1 MLGVWA
7 HWVVGY
13 LFCDVVSLGAIIV
26 EVATP
31 EDLAQDGVVPE
42 RMNVSIVASPTAIRE
57 ELYARLLHTKS
68 AVSILLKHIQPGHSP
83 FGLDVPSTQVESH
96 TCQEP
101 LLFIW
106 QLARSADPRISSP
119 PKTNRHRRTR
129 R

>member
-1 MLGVWA
+1 
-7 HWVVGY
+7 VVGY

-26 EVATP
+26 EIATP

-57 ELYARLLHTKS
+57 ELYTRLLHTKS
-68 AVSILLKHIQPGHSP
+68 AVSVLLDQIQTNHSP

-106 QLARSADPRISSP
+106 QLARSADPRISSLSSASF
-119 PKTNRHRRTR
+119 HGRTR